1 MQLQPEPLDPGAL
14 IEQCVR
20 IMRARA
26 EEKQIDLSVEGDRLP
41 EIEADPRALKQVML
55 NLMSN
60 AVKFTPEG
68 GKVAVRSF
76 DAADGVVLQVADSG
90 IGISE
95 EDLPRVGRPF
105 EQIENQHSKKHQGS
119 GLGLA
124 LSKSLIEMQGGT
136 LRIDSVLGKGTTVS
150 FSLPATA
157 VIRRED
163 DAPRQ
168 DGSASKRAETE
179 SASAP

>member
-1 MQLQPEPLDPGAL
+1 MH
-14 IEQCVR
+14 
-20 IMRARA
+20 ARA
-26 EEKQIDLSVEGDRLP
+26 EEKNITLGVEGERLP
-41 EIEADPRALKQVML
+41 EVEADPRALKQVLL

-60 AVKFTPEG
+60 AVKFTPDG
-68 GKVAVRSF
+68 GTVMVRTF
-76 DAADGVVLQVADSG
+76 DASDGVVLQVSDTG

-95 EDLPRVGRPF
+95 ADLPRVGRPF
-105 EQIENQHSKKHQGS
+105 EQIENQHAKKHQGS

-157 VIRRED
+157 VIRLEGGSQGTGSLQSVLDQAEGAPERE
-163 DAPRQ
+163 
-168 DGSASKRAETE
+168 G
-179 SASAP
+179 ASAP